1 MLGYQPH
8 DYQRFATNWLVEKPA
23 AGLFLQPGLG
33 KTSITL
39 SAIEELM
46 HDRFE
51 VRRVLVIAPLRVAQ
65 VVWEEEVEKWRSDL
79 VVSKVLGSEKQ
90 RLAALAADADVY
102 VINRENV
109 AWLVEHCGRNWPF
122 DMVVIDE
129 SSSFKNNQSARFRA
143 LRKVRP
149 LCRRV
154 VLLTGTPAPNTYMD
168 LWPQLYLVDQGE
180 RIEKTI
186 GAYRLRYFQPDKRNG
201 TVVFSY
207 KPLPGAPEVIQR
219 KIGDVC
225 MSLSAADHLKM
236 PERTDNFIR
245 VPLSGTAQA
254 LYNQLETDLLLPYA
268 GSEVTAATAAT
279 LSGKLLQMANGA
291 VYDDGGLIL
300 EVHEAKLDALEEL
313 VDAQVGQ
320 PMLVFFWYRHDLT
333 RLRQR
338 FPQAVELKGEEEI
351 RKWNRGELS
360 LLLVHPASAGHGL
373 NLQQGGSTACW
384 FGLTWSLELYEQA
397 NARLYRQGQKNAVVI
412 HHLVAEKTIDEHAVQ
427 VLRGKG
433 EQQSGLLEA
442 VKARILHI
450 GVDNS

>member
-8 DYQRFATNWLVEKPA
+8 AYQRFAANWLIEKPA

-46 HDRFE
+46 HDRFD
-51 VRRVLVIAPLRVAQ
+51 VRKVLVIAPLRVAQ
-65 VVWEEEVEKWRSDL
+65 VVGEEEVSKWRSDL
-79 VVSKVLGSEKQ
+79 TLSKVLGSEKQ

-109 AWLVEHCGRNWPF
+109 PWLVEHCGRGWSF

-207 KPLPGAPEVIQR
+207 KPLPGALESIQK

-225 MSLSAADHLKM
+225 MSLSATDHLTM
-236 PERTDNFIR
+236 PERTDNTISVR
-245 VPLSGTAQA
+245 LSGTAKA
-254 LYNQLETDLLLPYA
+254 LYNQLERDLLLPHKD
-268 GSEVTAATAAT
+268 GDITSTNAAT

-291 VYDDGGLIL
+291 VYDDGGKIL
-300 EVHEAKLDALEEL
+300 EIHEAKLDALEDL
-313 VDAQVGQ
+313 VEAQVGQ
-320 PMLVFFWYRHDLT
+320 PLLVFFWYKHDLT

-338 FPQAVELKGEEEI
+338 FPEAVELKGKEEI
-351 RKWNRGELS
+351 DAWNAGKVP

-397 NARLYRQGQKNAVVI
+397 NARLYRQGQQNAVVI
-412 HHLVAEKTIDEHAVQ
+412 HHLVAGGTIDEQ
-427 VLRGKG
+427 VIRVLKGKG
-433 EQQSGLLEA
+433 DQQNGLLEA
-442 VKARILHI
+442 VKARIL
-450 GVDNS
+450 DNSKK